1 MRRLMPAAFAAV
13 YAVLPLFPSF
23 IVLTAVAFPGVSLV
37 PRTAAIGVLLL
48 VVAIAIYAG
57 ITLSQY
63 PKPNS
68 QPLLA
73 PISLWIGAGI
83 LSAALGLD
91 PLRGV
96 VFLGVALL
104 GAVWH
109 CSLLRFFGD
118 RGVARAILWSYFL
131 SATAAA
137 AVAVLTVLTRWPAAL
152 YATGHG
158 RATGAFV
165 LPGELAAYF
174 IVLLP
179 IAYAVTR
186 MRTSPALRAAAWVA
200 LGVGTLAL
208 VLSYSRAG
216 WMGAAA
222 AAAFVIV
229 TRRGAPRGAAPAIGV
244 IGVALLV
251 VVALFNNHHDPS
263 EDYTRLAIWHAAV
276 QVIDRFPLTGVGPLD
291 FPRIYPSVHVPD
303 ADASAFHAHNLYL
316 TFFAELGVTGVAA
329 FAWMMWSFA
338 LELRRRVARM
348 GVSNCQLALAAAAG
362 LTGVAVQGL
371 IDTMSIVIF
380 GLLFPTMGLALAAAG
395 TGDTAASE
403 PD

>member
-57 ITLSQY
+57 ITLSRY
-63 PKPNS
+63 PKPES
-68 QPLLA
+68 QPLLI
-73 PISLWIGAGI
+73 PIGLWIGAGI

-118 RGVARAILWSYFL
+118 RGVARAILWSYLL
-131 SATAAA
+131 SATAAGA
-137 AVAVLTVLTRWPAAL
+137 IAVLTVLTRWPAAL
-152 YATGHG
+152 YATAHG
-158 RATGAFV
+158 RATGTFV

-186 MRTSPALRAAAWVA
+186 IRSSTALRAAAWVA
-200 LGVGTLAL
+200 LGVGALAL

-229 TRRGAPRGAAPAIGV
+229 TRRGAPRGAAPAAGV
-244 IGVALLV
+244 IGVALSGRRCTVQQPPRSQRGLHALV
-251 VVALFNNHHDPS
+251 DMARRRASHRPLSPD
-263 EDYTRLAIWHAAV
+263 RRGAA
-276 QVIDRFPLTGVGPLD
+276 RFPAYLPVGA
-291 FPRIYPSVHVPD
+291 R
-303 ADASAFHAHNLYL
+303 A
-316 TFFAELGVTGVAA
+316 GRRC
-329 FAWMMWSFA
+329 
-338 LELRRRVARM
+338 LRLSRA
-348 GVSNCQLALAAAAG
+348 
-362 LTGVAVQGL
+362 
-371 IDTMSIVIF
+371 
-380 GLLFPTMGLALAAAG
+380 
-395 TGDTAASE
+395 
-403 PD
+403 